1 MPKHP
6 RILALILAG
15 GQGGRLDVLTERRA
29 KPAVA
34 FGGTYRL
41 IDFALTN
48 CMHSGLSDV
57 WVVEQYRPHDL
68 NEHLANGRPWDLDRT
83 VGGLQVLP
91 PYQTRGGEND
101 AEAGFAE
108 GNADALFQQRDFL
121 RAWNPDLLLVLSAD
135 HVYRLDFRDVL
146 DAHLSTSGAEVTLV
160 TTRVPRDEA
169 SRYGVVQTTKRSGGR
184 VTAFA
189 YKPGDPPAD
198 PGTND
203 DALAT
208 VAAEVFVYNAATLLD
223 TLDALAAEKGD
234 ENGDKSGEASPGL
247 RDFGHE
253 LLPRLVARGHAHAF
267 ALDGYWRDVGTIESY
282 WQAHQDLLGDPPTLV
297 LDEPTWPLR
306 SAVVPRAPA
315 RMFQSARVDD
325 SLISPGCVVRGQ
337 VLRSVLGPG
346 VVIEAGA
353 TVRDSILG
361 QNVVV
366 AAGAVVDH
374 AVLDENARV
383 EAGAIMGRKT
393 ERTSS
398 VPVTADDLVVIGQN
412 AVVPARARRAPGSRM
427 SPAP

>member
-1 MPKHP
+1 MKSPLPKRP
-6 RILALILAG
+6 RVLALILAG

-91 PYQTRGGEND
+91 PYQTRGGDND
-101 AEAGFAE
+101 AESGFAE

-121 RAWNPDLLLVLSAD
+121 RAFVPDLLLVLSAD

-146 DAHLSTSGAEVTLV
+146 DAHRATSGAEVTLV
-160 TTRVPRDEA
+160 TTRVPRGEA
-169 SRYGVVQTTKRSGGR
+169 SRYGVVQTTKRGGGR
-184 VTAFA
+184 VTAFD
-189 YKPGDPPAD
+189 YKPDDPPAD
-198 PGTND
+198 PGAND
-203 DALAT
+203 DATAT
-208 VAAEVFVYNAATLLD
+208 VTAEVFVYDAPVLLD

-234 ENGDKSGEASPGL
+234 ENGEASSGL

-253 LLPRLVARGHAHAF
+253 LLPRLVACGHAHAF
-267 ALDGYWRDVGTIESY
+267 PLDGYWRDVGTVESY
-282 WQAHQDLLGDPPTLV
+282 WQAHQDLLAPDRPLV
-297 LDEPTWPLR
+297 LDEADWPLR

-315 RMFQSARVDD
+315 RIFQSACVDD
-325 SLISPGCVVRGQ
+325 SLVSPGSVVRGH
-337 VLRSVLGPG
+337 VARSVLGPG
-346 VVIEAGA
+346 VVVEDGA
-353 TVRDSILG
+353 IVRDSVLG

-366 AAGAVVDH
+366 ESGAVVDH
-374 AVLDENARV
+374 AILDENVRV
-383 EAGAIMGRKT
+383 GANAIIGRKT
-393 ERTSS
+393 ERASGKPITS
-398 VPVTADDLVVIGQN
+398 DDLALVGQN
-412 AVVPARARRAPGSRM
+412 VVLPAGARLQPGSRT
-427 SPAP
+427 PTA